1 MQGSLGRKG
10 VAQKVDAPVQ
20 VVTKANVDAAHVG
33 GLLSRERSGV
43 RVMHLA
49 EILAATER
57 GPGAS
62 ARSAEVSA

>member
-1 MQGSLGRKG
+1 MAGDSSCLM
-10 VAQKVDAPVQ
+10 
-20 VVTKANVDAAHVG
+20 HVG

-57 GPGAS
+57 GPDAS